1 MCRHESRQLTMQAGQ
16 GRIGRVARLAAM
28 GAAIACAPWFVPLP
42 AHADAQTPQVV
53 VLVLDGMIN
62 PATAEFFSRGLA
74 QAQSEHASLLV
85 LELDTPGGLDT
96 SMRAMI
102 KDILNATIPV
112 ATWVGPAG
120 ARAASAGTY
129 ILYASH
135 IAAMAPASNLGA
147 ATPVSIGTLA
157 PDSGAQ
163 PPSGGRPGG
172 AAGPV
177 DTMHEKVVNDA
188 AAFLRSLAQLR
199 GRNADFAERAVRH
212 AHSLSAQE
220 ALRAGVIDLIATDV
234 DDLLRQVDGRQLTI
248 GASKVRLGLAGAQV
262 QTLQPDWRT
271 GLLGVL
277 SNPTVALM
285 LMMLGIYGLFIEV
298 IHPGAAVPGVA
309 GGICLLLALY
319 AFHLL
324 PVNWAGVAL
333 ILLGMSL
340 MIAEVFLP
348 TFGVIGV
355 GGIVAL
361 VVGGMMLIDVDAGG
375 VSIPFPFLVGMA
387 AVSAALIFGFG
398 AFVARARRRPVVS
411 GSEGLIGAQ
420 GVVTWVDAQGAWARV
435 QGASWRV
442 RSREPLAAGAE
453 VRVEKVDGLTLEV
466 SAAGQPR
473 S

>member
-1 MCRHESRQLTMQAGQ
+1 
-16 GRIGRVARLAAM
+16 M
-28 GAAIACAPWFVPLP
+28 GAALACAPWAGQAVPEP
-42 AHADAQTPQVV
+42 PRVV
-53 VLVLDGMIN
+53 VLVVDGMIN

-74 QAQSEHASLLV
+74 QAQTQNASLVV
-85 LELDTPGGLDT
+85 LELDTPGGLDV
-96 SMRAMI
+96 SMRAII
-102 KDILNATIPV
+102 KDILNSTIPV

-129 ILYASH
+129 IVYASH

-147 ATPVSIGTLA
+147 ATPVMIGAQA
-157 PDSGAQ
+157 PGSGAK
-163 PPSGGRPGG
+163 PSPGER
-172 AAGPV
+172 AADRAGPI

-199 GRNADFAERAVRH
+199 GRNADFAERAVRQ
-212 AHSLSAQE
+212 AHSMSAQE
-220 ALRAGVIDLIATDV
+220 ALKSGVIDLIASDV
-234 DDLLRQVDGRQLTI
+234 DDLLRQIDGRQITL
-248 GASKVRLGLAGAQV
+248 GASKVRLALAGAQV
-262 QTLQPDWRT
+262 QTVRPDWRT

-285 LMMLGIYGLFIEV
+285 LMMLGIYGLFAEV
-298 IHPGAAVPGVA
+298 VHPGAALPGIA

-319 AFHLL
+319 ALHLL
-324 PVNWAGVAL
+324 PVNWAGVGL
-333 ILLGMSL
+333 ILLGASL

-361 VVGGMMLIDVDAGG
+361 VVGGMMLIDADATGLA
-375 VSIPFPFLVGMA
+375 IPFPFLLGMA
-387 AVSAALIFGFG
+387 AVSATVIFGLGTF
-398 AFVARARRRPVVS
+398 AARARRRPVVS
-411 GSEGLIGAQ
+411 GREGLIGAQ
-420 GVVTWVDAQGAWARV
+420 GVVTWVDGQGAWAQV
-435 QGASWRV
+435 QGASWQV
-442 RSREPLAAGAE
+442 RSREPLAAGTA

>member
-1 MCRHESRQLTMQAGQ
+1 
-16 GRIGRVARLAAM
+16 M
-28 GAAIACAPWFVPLP
+28 GAALACAPWAGQAVSEPP
-42 AHADAQTPQVV
+42 RVV
-53 VLVLDGMIN
+53 VLVVDGMIN

-74 QAQSEHASLLV
+74 QAQTQNAGLVV
-85 LELDTPGGLDT
+85 LELDTPGGLDV
-96 SMRAMI
+96 SMRAII
-102 KDILNATIPV
+102 KDILNSTIPV

-129 ILYASH
+129 IVYASH

-147 ATPVSIGTLA
+147 ATPVMIGAQA
-157 PDSGAQ
+157 PGSGAK
-163 PPSGGRPGG
+163 PSPGER
-172 AAGPV
+172 AADRAGPI

-199 GRNADFAERAVRH
+199 GRNADFAERAVRQ
-212 AHSLSAQE
+212 AHSMSAQE
-220 ALRAGVIDLIATDV
+220 ALKSGVIDLIASDV
-234 DDLLRQVDGRQLTI
+234 DDLLRQIDGRQITL
-248 GASKVRLGLAGAQV
+248 GASKVRLALAGAQV
-262 QTLQPDWRT
+262 QTVRPDWRT

-285 LMMLGIYGLFIEV
+285 LMMLGIYGLFAEV
-298 IHPGAAVPGVA
+298 VHPGAALPGIA

-319 AFHLL
+319 ALHLL
-324 PVNWAGVAL
+324 PVNWAGVGL
-333 ILLGMSL
+333 ILLGASL

-361 VVGGMMLIDVDAGG
+361 VVGGMMLIDADATGLA
-375 VSIPFPFLVGMA
+375 IPFPFLLGMA
-387 AVSAALIFGFG
+387 AVSATVIFGLGTF
-398 AFVARARRRPVVS
+398 AVRARRRPVVS
-411 GSEGLIGAQ
+411 GREGLIGAQ
-420 GVVTWVDAQGAWARV
+420 GVVTLVDGQGAWAQV
-435 QGASWRV
+435 QGASWQV
-442 RSREPLAAGAE
+442 RSREPLAAGTA